1 MWDKS
6 FEPTGREYIIYVPKD
21 TATVRF
27 TATHNGILK
36 AGTATMYSGREKAI
50 SLYDDE
56 TDITLTYS
64 CDGYT
69 DSVYTVKIIKFEGTK
84 TVVSE
89 DGKGFNIKPINLKAG
104 NEIILALYNNGNL
117 IEMQSERYTGE
128 DISFTTGKVYT
139 DAKVMAWGDF
149 IDMTPA
155 CKSEDI

>member
-1 MWDKS
+1 MWNKT
-6 FEPTGREYIIYVPKD
+6 FESAEREYIIYVPKD
-21 TATVRF
+21 TATIKF
-27 TATHNGILK
+27 TATHNGTLK
-36 AGTATMYSGREKAI
+36 IGTATVYNGREKAI
-50 SLYDDE
+50 NLSDDE

-69 DSVYTVKIIKFEGTK
+69 NSVYKVKIIKFEGTK